1 MKIVLFRLRYVIL
14 IVLLVVA
21 ANALLAMY
29 NLEQFETFTT
39 LELQQEG
46 LLLAYALEAGIA
58 SHAEAADTLELQ
70 KRIDRFVAARDFDIE
85 LNIILLDGKKSK
97 IVASNIRSNIE
108 DASEDEHRD
117 LLASLKHGKP
127 VISIGEG
134 NEEDDDEIPM
144 DDEPFD
150 FHAQRSL
157 NIMVPLIVNEKG
169 LGSINAR
176 LSLDPFYKKRD
187 AIGLSILAATFIEI
201 LLVLVGLAILM
212 RFLIEE
218 RSKLLKE
225 ETLRF
230 QAELKALQAQLN
242 PHFLFNTLNSLSV
255 LITEDPELA
264 EELTIEMADLYR
276 GILGASK
283 KVWWTLG
290 EEINLV
296 KNYLNIESVRLKEKI
311 EFSIDISEGS
321 ENIRIPCLIIEP
333 LIENAIK
340 HGIKTAVFGG
350 RIKIDIIM
358 NGDLTIKV
366 EDALNTN
373 DDYPTSSSHYESE
386 KTGIENIRKRL
397 HILYGEKA
405 DFSLDISGHGAVST
419 IIIKDAADVK
429 HVEI

>member
-1 MKIVLFRLRYVIL
+1 MKILLFRLRYVIL

-39 LELQQEG
+39 LALQREG
-46 LLLAYALEAGIA
+46 LLLAHALEAGIA
-58 SHAEAADTLELQ
+58 SHAEAADTFELQ

-97 IVASNIRSNIE
+97 IVASNIRGNIE
-108 DASEDEHRD
+108 ETSEDEHRD

-187 AIGLSILAATFIEI
+187 AIGLSILAATVIEI
-201 LLVLVGLAILM
+201 LLVLAGLAILM

-218 RSKLLKE
+218 RSKLLQE

-290 EEINLV
+290 EEIELV

-311 EFSIDISEGS
+311 EFSIDISQGS

-333 LIENAIK
+333 LVENAIK

-350 RIKIDIIM
+350 RIKIDIIL

-405 DFSLDISGHGAVST
+405 NFSLDISGHGAVST
-419 IIIKDAADVK
+419 IIIKDAADMK